1 MQKSD
6 LLWSLYVSER
16 EFIQHHENQR
26 TSASNILTAIAAGL
40 IVALGTEQLN
50 DIIELSICLVLMA
63 LGLFGYAFCGKLSA
77 LIKLHAQR
85 SYEYLKVLDE
95 EIVQV
100 DINALKKKAQE
111 SHAEEHENFSKVRL
125 STIWSKFH
133 LFIFMSGIVFL
144 TVYSIRIIIK
154 IL

>member
-50 DIIELSICLVLMA
+50 EIIEVSICIVLMA
-63 LGLFGYAFCGKLSA
+63 LGLFGFAFCGKLSA

-85 SYEYLKVLDE
+85 SYEYLRVLDE
-95 EIVQV
+95 EITEL
-100 DINALKKKAQE
+100 DIKTLKNRANK
-111 SHAEEHENFSKVRL
+111 SHSDEHQKFSKVRL
-125 STIWSKFH
+125 SSIWSSFH
-133 LFIFMSGIVFL
+133 LFVFVSGIVFFV
-144 TVYSIRIIIK
+144 VYSSRA
-154 IL
+154 ILKFL

>member
-1 MQKSD
+1 MQKSE
-6 LLWSLYVSER
+6 LLWSLYLSER

-26 TSASNILTAIAAGL
+26 TNASNILTAIAAGL

-50 DIIELSICLVLMA
+50 DIIEVSICIVLMA

-85 SYEYLKVLDE
+85 SYEYLRVLDE

-100 DINALKKKAQE
+100 DIKSLKAKAKD
-111 SHAEEHENFSKVRL
+111 SHAEEHDNFSKVRL
-125 STIWSKFH
+125 SSIWSRFH
-133 LFIFMSGIVFL
+133 LFVFVSGIVFFAA
-144 TVYSIRIIIK
+144 YSMRIVAK
-154 IL
+154 VL